1 MKLSNEYLALKA
13 QAKEGEEFIATLTQ
27 ALATDILS
35 RSMKLRSP
43 HPGWIKKFSDI
54 FVTGSYDPNKEDS
67 DPIIILLESDSLF
80 NGIQRL
86 NGFIKSKKE
95 SVQMKF
101 LFSENEEEVMKYLE
115 LRWTPQTAMAWL
127 RIEKEVTA
135 NLSKLKSISQFSPN
149 DALDILNLK
158 PIDFNRKTNKRKLT
172 NEMKNKAWTQTPL
185 LISNKLAQIKKQALN
200 KKGMA
205 MVDIT
210 L

>member
-1 MKLSNEYLALKA
+1 
-13 QAKEGEEFIATLTQ
+13 
-27 ALATDILS
+27 
-35 RSMKLRSP
+35 
-43 HPGWIKKFSDI
+43 
-54 FVTGSYDPNKEDS
+54 
-67 DPIIILLESDSLF
+67 
-80 NGIQRL
+80 
-86 NGFIKSKKE
+86 
-95 SVQMKF
+95 MKF

-210 L
+210 LDKELAQELLNLPNRRPETISEDHFWLWAFLYYSKTAKGWMNNESVIFIDKYINERLNGVHRLTGFLYSGVKKIEVTIAFVDGEYML